1 VKTCAGRRP
10 NPVPRRETRRREQ
23 LPGNDFVGRCLIAGL
38 VVSRN
43 EAIMFETLEEQ
54 IEKSESSHL
63 STQQKVFRLVGLFG
77 LTAVVFGALFM
88 AVQMF
93 G

>member
-1 VKTCAGRRP
+1 
-10 NPVPRRETRRREQ
+10 
-23 LPGNDFVGRCLIAGL
+23 
-38 VVSRN
+38 
-43 EAIMFETLEEQ
+43 MFETLEEQ

-63 STQQKVFRLVGLFG
+63 STQQKVFRLVGLFA

>member
-1 VKTCAGRRP
+1 
-10 NPVPRRETRRREQ
+10 
-23 LPGNDFVGRCLIAGL
+23 
-38 VVSRN
+38 
-43 EAIMFETLEEQ
+43 MFETLEER
-54 IEKSESSHL
+54 IEQSEGSHL
-63 STQQKVFRLVGLFG
+63 STQKRVLRYLGLIA

>member
-1 VKTCAGRRP
+1 M
-10 NPVPRRETRRREQ
+10 
-23 LPGNDFVGRCLIAGL
+23 GRCLIAGL

-43 EAIMFETLEEQ
+43 EAIMFETLEDRIEQ
-54 IEKSESSHL
+54 LEDSHL
-63 STQQKVFRLVGLFG
+63 TTQKRVLRYIGLIAF
-77 LTAVVFGALFM
+77 TAVVFGALFM

>member
-1 VKTCAGRRP
+1 
-10 NPVPRRETRRREQ
+10 
-23 LPGNDFVGRCLIAGL
+23 
-38 VVSRN
+38 
-43 EAIMFETLEEQ
+43 MFETLEEQ

>member
-1 VKTCAGRRP
+1 MR
-10 NPVPRRETRRREQ
+10 Q
-23 LPGNDFVGRCLIAGL
+23 F
-38 VVSRN
+38 
-43 EAIMFETLEEQ
+43 MFETLEDRIEQ
-54 IEKSESSHL
+54 SEDSHL
-63 STQQKVFRLVGLFG
+63 TTQKRVLRYIGLIA